1 MTEVF
6 ERDLKVDA
14 SLTDVNI
21 QFGLLPALT
30 VAQDNMCEY
39 FRGLG
44 CDGITMIPVCNCF
57 FVLIKTKI
65 KFYDFAT
72 WLDNIKATT
81 ELVDKSK
88 IRVVVQTDIESNGKK
103 LVTCAHQMCA
113 MDNTERTLRPVSST
127 LMKDELQP
135 SKECALEF
143 ARMSFDLAEE
153 DFVTSHKIN
162 VSNLDF
168 YKHTNNL
175 QYVHFMMSMLDLAF
189 VENVV
194 IDDFEIHY
202 IAESRID
209 DELKLYRRIESDRVL
224 FQINRGDSCI
234 TKAVLNYHS
243 K

>member
-1 MTEVF
+1 MIEVF

-39 FRGLG
+39 FRNLG
-44 CDGITMIPVCNCF
+44 CDGITMIPICNCF

-65 KFYDFAT
+65 KFYDFVT
-72 WLDNIKATT
+72 WLDNIKART

-88 IRVVVQTDIESNGKK
+88 IRVVVETNIESNGKK
-103 LVTCAHQMCA
+103 IATCDHQMCA
-113 MDNTERTLRPVSST
+113 MDNTERTLRTVAST
-127 LMKDELQP
+127 LMKEELET
-135 SKECALEF
+135 SKECDLTF
-143 ARMSFDLAEE
+143 DRMSFELTQE

-162 VSNLDF
+162 LSNLDF

-175 QYVHFMMSMLDLAF
+175 QYVQLMMALLELDF

-194 IDDFEIHY
+194 VDDFEIHY
-202 IAESRID
+202 IAESRIN
-209 DELKLYRRIESDRVL
+209 DELLLYKRIEDNKVL

-234 TKAVLNYHS
+234 TKAVLNYH
-243 K
+243 KK